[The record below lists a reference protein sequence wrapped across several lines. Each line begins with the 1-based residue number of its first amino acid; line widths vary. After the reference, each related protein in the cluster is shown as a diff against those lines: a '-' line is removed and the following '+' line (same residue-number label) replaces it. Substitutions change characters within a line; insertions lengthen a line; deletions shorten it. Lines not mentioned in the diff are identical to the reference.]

1 MQESAVPMPVSALRA
16 AEWDLA
22 YRAHGQ
28 ALLRYLRRLSPTQ
41 EMAEELLHETFA
53 RAIRTE
59 GPEPSS
65 DDVRPWLYRIAT
77 NIAIDQSRRAR
88 RFRFVPFLG
97 TEPAPDRD
105 TDQIDLVRR
114 VLHAMPPEQS
124 TALVLRLHEGFAP
137 QEIAVMLGISEA
149 AVRSR
154 LVRGR
159 RKFQETYERMGG
171 LL

>member
-1 MQESAVPMPVSALRA
+1 MKESAVPVPVSALRA

-28 ALLRYLRRLSPTQ
+28 ALLRYLRRFTRTQ
-41 EMAEELLHETFA
+41 ETAEELLHEAFA
-53 RAIRTE
+53 RALRAN
-59 GPEPSS
+59 GPSPSS
-65 DDVRPWLYRIAT
+65 DDIRPWLYRVAT
-77 NIAIDQSRRAR
+77 NVAIDHVRRSRR
-88 RFRFVPFLG
+88 FSFLPFVG
-97 TEPAPDRD
+97 IEPAPERD
-105 TDQIDLVRR
+105 ADQIDLVRR
-114 VLHAMPPEQS
+114 VLQAMPPDQS

-137 QEIAVMLGISEA
+137 AEIAELLGISEA

-171 LL
+171 QL

>member
-1 MQESAVPMPVSALRA
+1 MKESAVPVPTSTLRV

-28 ALLRYLRRLSPTQ
+28 ALLRYLRRLSPTR
-41 EMAEELLHETFA
+41 ETAEEMLQETFA
-53 RAIRTE
+53 RAMRTH
-59 GPEPSS
+59 GPAPSS
-65 DDVRPWLYRIAT
+65 SDIRPWLYRIAT

-88 RFRFVPFLG
+88 RFRFIPFLG
-97 TEPAPDRD
+97 IEPAPDRN
-105 TDQIDLVRR
+105 TEQIDLVRR

-137 QEIAVMLGISEA
+137 VEIAELLGISEA

-159 RKFQETYERMGG
+159 RNFQETYERMGG
-171 LL
+171 VL

>member
-1 MQESAVPMPVSALRA
+1 MKESAVAVPASALRA

-41 EMAEELLHETFA
+41 ETAEELLQETFA
-53 RAIRTE
+53 RAMRTQ
-59 GPEPSS
+59 GPPPSS
-65 DDVRPWLYRIAT
+65 SHIRPWLYRIAT
-77 NIAIDQSRRAR
+77 NIAIDRSRRAR
-88 RFRFVPFLG
+88 RFAFVPFLG
-97 TEPAPDRD
+97 VEPAPERD

-114 VLHAMPPEQS
+114 VLRAIPPEQS

-137 QEIAVMLGISEA
+137 VEIAELLGISEA

-171 LL
+171 ML